1 MDIQSCLEEM
11 EAAVQRVAD
20 GLEAVEM
27 IAIGM
32 DGMKSQYAG
41 GVYTIWRY
49 LADANQELSKCL
61 TACLNA
67 V

>member
-1 MDIQSCLEEM
+1 MDIQSCLEDM

-32 DGMKSQYAG
+32 DGMNSQYAG
-41 GVYTIWRY
+41 SVYAIWRY
-49 LADANQELSKCL
+49 LADANKELSKCL
-61 TACLNA
+61 TACLDA

>member
-1 MDIQSCLEEM
+1 MDIQSCLEYM

-32 DGMKSQYAG
+32 DGMNSQYAG
-41 GVYTIWRY
+41 SV
-49 LADANQELSKCL
+49 
-61 TACLNA
+61 
-67 V
+67 

>member
-32 DGMKSQYAG
+32 DGMKSQCAG
-41 GVYTIWRY
+41 GVYAIWRY
-49 LADANQELSKCL
+49 LSDANLELSKCL